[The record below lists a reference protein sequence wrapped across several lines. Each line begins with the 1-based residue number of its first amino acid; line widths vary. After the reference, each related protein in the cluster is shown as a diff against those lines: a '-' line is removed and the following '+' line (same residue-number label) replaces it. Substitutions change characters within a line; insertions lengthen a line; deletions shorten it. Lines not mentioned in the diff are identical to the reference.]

1 MKIWIMNPSTVYL
14 LIAIVALVAI
24 VIFAFLIKPAR
35 QRQKLSP
42 LASLAFGFVLEG
54 IFFGEERWLG
64 YGLMGGW
71 YIVGFC
77 GYNNKTPGE
86 KLSA

>member
-42 LASLAFGFVLEG
+42 LASLAFGFVLSG
-54 IFFGEERWLG
+54 IFIGEERWLG
-64 YGLMGGW
+64 YGLMG
-71 YIVGFC
+71 VGILLAFVDII
-77 GYNNKTPGE
+77 NNRVN
-86 KLSA
+86 S

>member
-35 QRQKLSP
+35 QKN
-42 LASLAFGFVLEG
+42 
-54 IFFGEERWLG
+54 I
-64 YGLMGGW
+64 
-71 YIVGFC
+71 
-77 GYNNKTPGE
+77 
-86 KLSA
+86 

>member
-35 QRQKLSP
+35 QRQKISP
-42 LASLAFGFVLEG
+42 LALLAFGLVLEG
-54 IFFGEERWLG
+54 IIFGEERWLG
-64 YGLMGGW
+64 YGLMA
-71 YIVGFC
+71 VGILLAFVDRII
-77 GYNNKTPGE
+77 KHRA
-86 KLSA
+86 KS